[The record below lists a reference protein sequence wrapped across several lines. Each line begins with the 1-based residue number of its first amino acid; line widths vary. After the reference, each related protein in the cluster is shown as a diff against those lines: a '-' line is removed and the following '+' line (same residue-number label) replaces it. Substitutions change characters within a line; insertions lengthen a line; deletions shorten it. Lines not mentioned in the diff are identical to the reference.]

1 MIGDK
6 VRSEI
11 IKRVKLAKYFAVILD
26 CTPDMS
32 HTEQLSL
39 IQFDTF
45 PWELKHMSVLWWA
58 SVSYSVP
65 TMDLFRGGN
74 GPAGA
79 LELPEMSAQECKA
92 LCDLR
97 Y

>member
-45 PWELKHMSVLWWA
+45 PWELKHMSVCNELFVTLMIAAA
-58 SVSYSVP
+58 SNTTGKGLLDLILAELEKHGLSVAN
-65 TMDLFRGGN
+65 FRGQG
-74 GPAGA
+74 
-79 LELPEMSAQECKA
+79 
-92 LCDLR
+92 
-97 Y
+97 